1 VTVRREE
8 MDELELLKKLD
19 RVKAPA
25 DFELRVM
32 ARVSLEKKGLKRR
45 RTAFRLSLAGA
56 FASLLAVFV
65 FLNVFVLQ
73 KKLPVGTAGVNE
85 SAVSVSQRAKG
96 PAGEMVPVIE
106 TLDYSTEVRGRSPE
120 PQTVYLLEQVSD
132 TASREIRY

>member
-1 VTVRREE
+1 MTVRREE

-19 RVKAPA
+19 RVRAPA

-32 ARVSLEKKGLKRR
+32 ARVSLEKKGLGRR

-65 FLNVFVLQ
+65 LLNVFVLQ
-73 KKLPVGTAGVNE
+73 KKVPVGTAGVNE
-85 SAVSVSQRAKG
+85 SAVSISQRAKG